1 MSAVIFSALQ
11 YAKTLQAVGFTKEQ
25 SETLSEGIGYGL
37 HTTQDLATKNELYE
51 VRDQLNQKIDAG
63 FDHLRWKMTCIENNK
78 ADMQAS
84 GNSWD
89 RKYFGRGWI
98 DISEFLLVICVLTQ
112 IILVVMVLSSARH
125 Y

>member
-1 MSAVIFSALQ
+1 MSAAIFSSLQ
-11 YAKTLQAVGFTKEQ
+11 YAKTLQAVGFTKGQ
-25 SETLSEGIGYGL
+25 SEVISEGIGYSL
-37 HTTQDLATKNELYE
+37 HTAQDLATKNELYE

-84 GNSWD
+84 GNGWG

-98 DISEFLLVICVLTQ
+98 DISGFLLVICVLTQ